1 VFLVSIKLVALFVVT
16 LLAGCASLLPSAKV
30 ITEGP
35 WENYADAQQAFDRI
49 IPDHTTLEDL
59 KTFKLDPGSNPNIT
73 IMNYSDVIRRFIPSP
88 QVNETDLAPGVKKC
102 ILAQAACQ
110 GYEVVQRYSKRAR
123 YGGFWADFLN
133 FRRKVDVS
141 GWTFTG
147 VILVKD
153 DVVVYTLVGG
163 QPVIHEL
170 EENKNPL
177 GPFQGSGEAAARN
190 AIPSQ

>member
-1 VFLVSIKLVALFVVT
+1 MFLASIKLVAPIVVA
-16 LLAGCASLLPSAKV
+16 LLAGCASLLPSAQV
-30 ITEGP
+30 VTEGP
-35 WENYADAQQAFDRI
+35 WENYAEAQQAFDRI

-102 ILAQAACQ
+102 ILAQAACK

-141 GWTFTG
+141 GWSFTG

-163 QPVIHEL
+163 QPLIHEL
-170 EENKNPL
+170 EESRNPL
-177 GPFQGSGEAAARN
+177 GPFQGSGESTARN
-190 AIPSQ
+190 ALPSP